1 MMFLDDGSS
10 VEQATTAASGLL
22 SKIGQIKDAVTSLV
36 APDRS
41 TGLDV
46 IPKTIRAGFEAA
58 SIFQEKLISTNRTL
72 GASINYTKIIQKDI
86 AQAGINALYMG
97 GNLNDVITTLE
108 VMNKKLERTTYF
120 SMDFLSNVQAVKKF
134 GVGEDTISTFVSFFD
149 KVGGGMNGAI
159 NETIRLVN
167 TAQDYGLNAGK
178 FVQDVASQMDKLN
191 RYGFPKGVEDLAS
204 MVAKSKIL
212 GDTLSVAQGFA
223 DQIMDSPE
231 KAYEY
236 AAQLQT
242 LGGSFSQLGDGAQ
255 LLYMAQNDL
264 KGLQDQIINATR
276 GIATFNETTG
286 QFQISANERL
296 RLRQLKNLNLDVEK
310 IEETALKLAKQEKI
324 IQELNF
330 TPTGFKDLP
339 KEQKELIAN
348 FAQITKGG
356 VVEVKGEKVSSATD
370 FPALVKLLQGDEEN
384 RLGSSVEKN
393 VKAIENNLSANE
405 SVQLSLNKLNNVYAI
420 GILKQED
427 LSKSFT
433 NLTAI
438 ATRVNEKFESLATTL
453 SKEGSQKLEIAK
465 QVVGV
470 ASDSAITEVLNR
482 FNTLIDA
489 NIQKVSAVKGDL
501 KVDVKGVDLKLAEV
515 IKTTI
520 VTEVSNQLNARGYS
534 SGTATR

>member
-1 MMFLDDGSS
+1 MEGNENIQAADPAGQSKLTSLRTA
-10 VEQATTAASGLL
+10 VQAATTDLAKETGIIAKGFTAA
-22 SKIGQIKDAVTSLV
+22 A
-36 APDRS
+36 A
-41 TGLDV
+41 
-46 IPKTIRAGFEAA
+46 FE
-58 SIFQEKLISTNRTL
+58 EKLISSNRQL
-72 GASINYTKIIQKDI
+72 GLTVNFTRSVQKEL
-86 AQAGINALYMG
+86 AQAAINTLYMG
-97 GNLNDVITTLE
+97 GNLEDVIVSFEKL
-108 VMNKKLERTTYF
+108 NKDLERTSYF
-120 SMDFLSNVQAVKKF
+120 STDFLSNITAVKKF
-134 GVGEDTISTFVSFFD
+134 GVGDETISTFVKFFD
-149 KVGGGMNGAI
+149 KVGGGMDQAMGQ
-159 NETIRLVN
+159 TIQLVK
-167 TAQDYGLNAGK
+167 TAQDYGLNTGK

-191 RYGFPKGVEDLAS
+191 KYGFPKGVEDLAS

-330 TPTGFKDLP
+330 SPTFKGLGD
-339 KEQKELIAN
+339 EEKELIAN
-348 FAQITKGG
+348 YAQITQGGKVEIKGQVIQKG
-356 VVEVKGEKVSSATD
+356 QEFNFRDIINQLRPGEKD
-370 FPALVKLLQGDEEN
+370 QLQN
-384 RLGSSVEKN
+384 NAEKN
-393 VKAIENNLSANE
+393 RQVIENNLSANE
-405 SVQLSLNKLNNVYAI
+405 TLQLSINKLNNSFAV
-420 GILKQED
+420 GILKQD
-427 LSKSFT
+427 QLQKSFEG
-433 NLTAI
+433 LTAAASTVTENFNKLVTRTSVKTNEGLGNVSTSTFGSMFTNAISAMTQSINSLI
-438 ATRVNEKFESLATTL
+438 AGKPEATEDVFKYKLDVTVN
-453 SKEGSQKLEIAK
+453 GI
-465 QVVGV
+465 
-470 ASDSAITEVLNR
+470 
-482 FNTLIDA
+482 
-489 NIQKVSAVKGDL
+489 
-501 KVDVKGVDLKLAEV
+501 DLKLAET

-520 VTEVSNQLNARGYS
+520 ATEVATQLSNRGYS